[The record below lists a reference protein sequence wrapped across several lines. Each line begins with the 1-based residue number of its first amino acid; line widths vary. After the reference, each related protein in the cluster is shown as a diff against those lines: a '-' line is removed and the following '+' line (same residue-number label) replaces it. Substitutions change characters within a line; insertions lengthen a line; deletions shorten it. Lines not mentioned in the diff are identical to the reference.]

1 MHEITDLENENVDVV
16 VEDENGYTYG
26 IVVGTP
32 GDLLDEMEQEK
43 TNFIRPGTPKIIVKK
58 LTKEIVTEAIKAYA
72 EASNGG
78 YWIKLYQ
85 FADAIDISVL
95 NKLGEE
101 HLKEWEFEEE

>member
-1 MHEITDLENENVDVV
+1 M
-16 VEDENGYTYG
+16 
-26 IVVGTP
+26 
-32 GDLLDEMEQEK
+32 
-43 TNFIRPGTPKIIVKK
+43 
-58 LTKEIVTEAIKAYA
+58 TEAIKAYA